1 MEVPEWEETDV
12 MASSTT
18 RELAW
23 MVCHC
28 SSREDK
34 RRRVDNSAYSR
45 LAKVKVWVVLW
56 AAWVAAWAVEWEE
69 GEDGMAEECVKE
81 AWTGEWE
88 EEWEVAKGQE
98 EEVGLVSNQTLVVS
112 RVDSGLEVA
121 TQAPQSG
128 VVGNNREGAEVS
140 PEVVG
145 GGFNQAPN
153 FSKNVPIW

>member
-1 MEVPEWEETDV
+1 MGWEEAWEVGWEWEAETWEV
-12 MASSTT
+12 
-18 RELAW
+18 E
-23 MVCHC
+23 
-28 SSREDK
+28 
-34 RRRVDNSAYSR
+34 
-45 LAKVKVWVVLW
+45 W
-56 AAWVAAWAVEWEE
+56 AAAWEGAWAVEWEE

-145 GGFNQAPN
+145 GGFNRAPN